1 MYDFFILKLIL
12 IVSYSYG
19 YMQIYIKICF
29 LFKIFF
35 YTNFGYKGKADPC
48 RQDYLRDTNTC

>member
-1 MYDFFILKLIL
+1 MVNYF
-12 IVSYSYG
+12 

-48 RQDYLRDTNTC
+48 RQDHLRDTNTC